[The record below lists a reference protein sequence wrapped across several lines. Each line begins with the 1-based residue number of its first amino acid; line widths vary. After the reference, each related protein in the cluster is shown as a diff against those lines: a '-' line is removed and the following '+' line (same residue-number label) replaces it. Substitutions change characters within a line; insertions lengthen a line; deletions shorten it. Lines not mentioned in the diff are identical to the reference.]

1 MWVHVQL
8 DSPNDGIG
16 ADWSKAGDLE
26 FYGAENRAGNVSSG
40 AAGFFGE
47 QTRRTSGAYTC
58 ALLSLRSRYATRLN
72 AGCVGTTQLPHVRRV
87 EEWFRIKRATD
98 FGRVAQLVRAPASHA
113 GGRRFESCRAHH
125 SNEPLAATLH
135 RLVEGCTETCTEGM
149 LLSVVLRLFAA
160 SNEPPLIGHCRQQW
174 VSCRNRP
181 CWCPLG
187 PAPASWPWLPPS
199 ALP

>member
-125 SNEPLAATLH
+125 SRTCESAICNFDPWTFPVLILQNVSEPYQ
-135 RLVEGCTETCTEGM
+135 
-149 LLSVVLRLFAA
+149 
-160 SNEPPLIGHCRQQW
+160 NPIGP
-174 VSCRNRP
+174 VSPYQNH
-181 CWCPLG
+181 
-187 PAPASWPWLPPS
+187 
-199 ALP
+199 

>member
-58 ALLSLRSRYATRLN
+58 AFIEPAFKIRDKTERW
-72 AGCVGTTQLPHVRRV
+72 GCGDDST
-87 EEWFRIKRATD
+87 
-98 FGRVAQLVRAPASHA
+98 
-113 GGRRFESCRAHH
+113 
-125 SNEPLAATLH
+125 AA
-135 RLVEGCTETCTEGM
+135 C
-149 LLSVVLRLFAA
+149 AA
-160 SNEPPLIGHCRQQW
+160 SRG
-174 VSCRNRP
+174 VV
-181 CWCPLG
+181 
-187 PAPASWPWLPPS
+187 
-199 ALP
+199 